1 MARNEI
7 VEKENK
13 DLRQEVATNCPQII
27 SLKAHSI
34 EKKSLGGNN
43 SNSLQHKATPV
54 IKERLVRVPP
64 PPPRPAS

>member
-1 MARNEI
+1 MARNKI

-34 EKKSLGGNN
+34 ERKSTGGND
-43 SNSLQHKATPV
+43 SNSLQHKASGL
-54 IKERLVRVPP
+54 K
-64 PPPRPAS
+64 